1 LAHCASQRLQYNGGA
16 GNVKAPSI
24 GQLEEENIVMRLVRV
39 LVVAAVLMVSAIPVL
54 AQSGHT
60 CPHHNDDSIAG
71 LRGCVEHALA
81 VGHID
86 NPGVAQGL
94 FAKLDA
100 AQAARDRGKPAVA
113 VNKLNA
119 FIHLAEA
126 QAGKHIDATH
136 AGHMVEHAQRVIAA
150 LQSD

>member
-1 LAHCASQRLQYNGGA
+1 M
-16 GNVKAPSI
+16 K
-24 GQLEEENIVMRLVRV
+24 LVRI
-39 LVVAAVLMVSAIPVL
+39 LMVAAVLVLSALPAL
-54 AQSGHT
+54 AQSDHT
-60 CPHHNDDSIAG
+60 CPHHDDDSIAG
-71 LRGCVEHALA
+71 LQGCVEHALA

-100 AQAARDRGKPAVA
+100 AQAALDRGKPTVA
-113 VNKLNA
+113 VNNLNA

-150 LQSD
+150 LQGG